1 MITDDVWALCG
12 LLLQVATTWGYDYVQ
27 DCIAPL
33 LNYVSKVQRVR
44 LIWPL
49 SSPLSSLLS
58 RPLSVPRPCSTSSPR
73 CIVEHVTQMPP

>member
-33 LNYVSKVQRVR
+33 LNYVSKVQRVAPY
-44 LIWPL
+44 LAPYPASYL
-49 SSPLSSLLS
+49 SPYLS
-58 RPLSVPRPCSTSSPR
+58 RALAQRRLQGASWS
-73 CIVEHVTQMPP
+73 M

>member
-33 LNYVSKVQRVR
+33 LNYVSKVH
-44 LIWPL
+44 P
-49 SSPLSSLLS
+49 
-58 RPLSVPRPCSTSSPR
+58 T
-73 CIVEHVTQMPP
+73 TQMRTGHTH